1 MGIETSKSGAG
12 VYVNLEDFHFLA
24 VNFKAVEPLLYKELT
39 ATLKAA
45 GMIVAAQAK
54 QNASYSSKIADSIK
68 VYMSGLAIY
77 VGLPRTDF
85 RAAEEYAPGGWDH
98 PVFGPVFSL
107 PQVWQTARP
116 YLSPAL
122 ETKSDEVSV
131 LIFAAVSEALDGAM
145 DI

>member
-1 MGIETSKSGAG
+1 MGIETAKSGAS

-24 VNFKAVEPLLYKELT
+24 VNFKAVEPLLYKELV

-45 GMIVAAQAK
+45 GMIVAEQAK
-54 QNASYSSKIADSIK
+54 QNASYAAKISGGIG
-68 VYMSGLAIY
+68 VHMSGLAVYI
-77 VGLPRTDF
+77 GLPRTDF
-85 RAAEEYAPGGWDH
+85 VAVEEYALGGWNH

-107 PQVWQTARP
+107 PQVYQASHP

-122 ETKSDEVSV
+122 ETKSDEVSG

-145 DI
+145 DV